1 MYPHGPEHGDEALAI
16 SGYLYL
22 YLCKKIET
30 PSLGFPFYGERHY
43 KLYVGIAY
51 HLNFNMR
58 FLSVEVNLTD
68 LRFNTEVELSTS
80 TDSLIALT

>member
-30 PSLGFPFYGERHY
+30 PHLGFPFYGERHY

-51 HLNFNMR
+51 YLNFNMR
-58 FLSVEVNLTD
+58 FCRP
-68 LRFNTEVELSTS
+68 RFNTCTEVELSTL